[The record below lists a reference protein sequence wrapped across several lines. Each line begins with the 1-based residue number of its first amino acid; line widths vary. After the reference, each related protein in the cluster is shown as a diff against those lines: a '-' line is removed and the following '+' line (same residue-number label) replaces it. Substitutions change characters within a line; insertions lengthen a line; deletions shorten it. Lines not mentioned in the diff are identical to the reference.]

1 MKKIMMKYASFLLI
15 SFMGWGLFSCET
27 HDVVDE
33 IARPGHFAPNVYIEV
48 GASTVEAGD
57 SVEFSVEYWSE
68 DDAFE
73 DVSLWYS
80 MNMELSYELTSVY
93 NTDYS
98 FVLDSTELVR
108 EYHEVLSYDHSD
120 NYYDEEKKAYAINDK
135 FPVSYTL
142 TPSEINE
149 PDTYNEEQINRLFP
163 SSVFERFYEGLFE
176 TLDYETL
183 KMILVTDFSILDE
196 ETFDSHF
203 NETEIKPE
211 EEGDDPE
218 YIYEMKEESA
228 PELLNYLKK
237 VSVEDLIYNEAVP
250 AYGLKFFRGYEIVA
264 KFRVENATGIENFSD
279 EKAVTVK

>member
-33 IARPGHFAPNVYIEV
+33 IARPGHFAPNVYIEM

-57 SVEFSVEYWSE
+57 SVEFSAEYWSE

-80 MNMELSYELTSVY
+80 MNTELNYELTSVY

-108 EYHEVLSYDHSD
+108 EYHEVLSYEHSD
-120 NYYDEEKKAYAINDK
+120 KYYDEEKKAYAVNDT
-135 FPVSYTL
+135 FPTSYTL
-142 TPSEINE
+142 TPSEISE
-149 PDTYNEEQINRLFP
+149 PETFNEEQINRLFP
-163 SSVFERFYEGLFE
+163 ASVFESFYEGLFE
-176 TLDYETL
+176 TLGYEKL
-183 KMILVTDFSILDE
+183 KEILVTDFSIVDE

-203 NETEIKPE
+203 NEIEIEPI

-228 PELLNYLKK
+228 PELLSYLKE
-237 VSVEDLIYNEAVP
+237 VPVEDLIYDEAVP
-250 AYGLKFFRGYEIVA
+250 AYRLKYYRGYEIVA
-264 KFRVENATGIENFSD
+264 KFRVENANGIENFSE